1 MKDTKPVVFIVD
13 DDSSVRRSLE
23 RLIQSVGLTAKSF
36 ASAEQFIQSGHRE
49 ETGCLVLDVRM
60 PEISGLDL
68 QEKLSGAGILFPII
82 FISGH
87 ATVPMSV
94 RAMKAGAMDFLQK
107 PFGEQDLLDAVYRA
121 IDRCRQ
127 VNAEREELKKIQARL
142 LSLTPREYEVFACV
156 ITGMPNKNI
165 ADRLATAEKTI
176 KVHRASIMKKMG
188 AQSLADLVRVAEK
201 AGIHPLPTK

>member
-1 MKDTKPVVFIVD
+1 MKDTKPIVFIVD

-23 RLIQSVGLTAKSF
+23 RLIQSVGLAAKSF
-36 ASAEQFIQSGHRE
+36 ASAKEFLQSGHGE

-60 PEISGLDL
+60 PEVSGLEL
-68 QEKLSGAGILFPII
+68 QGKMSSAGILLPII

-87 ATVPMSV
+87 STVPMSV
-94 RAMKAGAMDFLQK
+94 RAMKAGALDFLQK
-107 PFGEQDLLDAVYRA
+107 PFDEQDLLEAIYRA

-127 VNAEREELKKIQARL
+127 EQAQRVELKELETRIR
-142 LSLTPREYEVFACV
+142 SLTPKEHEVFVWV

-165 ADRLATAEKTI
+165 ADKLATAEKTI

-188 AQSLADLVRVAEK
+188 AQSVADLVRMAEK
-201 AGIHPLPTK
+201 AGIHPHPTA

>member
-68 QEKLSGAGILFPII
+68 QEKLSGAGILLPII

>member
-23 RLIQSVGLTAKSF
+23 RLVQSVGLAARSF
-36 ASAEQFIQSGHRE
+36 ASALEFLQSVNGE

-60 PEISGLDL
+60 PDISGLEL
-68 QEKLSGAGILFPII
+68 QERLARADILLPII

-87 ATVPMSV
+87 GTVPVSV
-94 RAMKAGAMDFLQK
+94 RAMKAGALDFLQK
-107 PFGEQDLLDAVYRA
+107 PFDEQDLLDAVYRA

-127 VNAEREELKKIQARL
+127 ARMEHREVETLQARVR
-142 LSLTPREYEVFACV
+142 SLTPKEYEVFTWV
-156 ITGMPNKNI
+156 ITGVPNKNI

-188 AQSLADLVRVAEK
+188 AQSVADLVRMAEK

>member
-1 MKDTKPVVFIVD
+1 MKDTKPIVFIVD

-23 RLIQSVGLTAKSF
+23 RLVQSVGLAAKSF
-36 ASAEQFIQSGHRE
+36 ASAKEFLQSGHGE

-60 PEISGLDL
+60 PEVSGLEL
-68 QEKLSGAGILFPII
+68 QGKISSAGILLPII

-87 ATVPMSV
+87 STVPISV
-94 RAMKAGAMDFLQK
+94 RAMKAGAVDFLQK
-107 PFGEQDLLDAVYRA
+107 PFDEQDLLEAIYRA
-121 IDRCRQ
+121 IDRSRQ
-127 VNAEREELKKIQARL
+127 ERAQREELKELETRIH
-142 LSLTPREYEVFACV
+142 SLTPKEREVFVWV

-188 AQSLADLVRVAEK
+188 AQSVADLVRMAEK
-201 AGIHPLPTK
+201 AGIHPHPAR

>member
-1 MKDTKPVVFIVD
+1 
-13 DDSSVRRSLE
+13 
-23 RLIQSVGLTAKSF
+23 
-36 ASAEQFIQSGHRE
+36 
-49 ETGCLVLDVRM
+49 M

-68 QEKLSGAGILFPII
+68 QEKLSGAGILLPII

-127 VNAEREELKKIQARL
+127 VNTEREELKKIQARL